1 MMSMEKYKKDF
12 DGWNEEKKK
21 INEKEISFYYHEREI
36 WWSSIGVNIG
46 SEMDGKNSNYERPV
60 LILKKIN
67 RNQFLGV
74 PLTSKEKNG
83 DFYVRVE
90 YSDNKGMGTANIS
103 QMRVFSSKRLLRKIG
118 FIKKD
123 DFFLL
128 RTAIFSFLS
137 ENER

>member
-1 MMSMEKYKKDF
+1 MSMEKYKKDF